1 MIDWII
7 THFNELCI
15 GKRIMKNTQQ
25 DRFEKKLIRF
35 INDIDKG
42 WKRDKATDANF
53 TDYFNYRDE
62 KMKEYGFTEEEWE
75 KACRLIRSWTSE
87 ETGSKKTKRYDRKKM
102 QRDRI
107 KDITK
112 SENED
117 SPTGEEEIELEDRWI
132 RDVYE

>member
-1 MIDWII
+1 
-7 THFNELCI
+7 
-15 GKRIMKNTQQ
+15 MKNTPQ

-35 INDIDKG
+35 INDVDKG
-42 WKRDKATDANF
+42 WKMNRAPDANF
-53 TDYFNYRDE
+53 TDYLNYRDE
-62 KMKEYGFTEEEWE
+62 KMKEYGFTQEEWE

-107 KDITK
+107 KDLTI

-117 SPTGEEEIELEDRWI
+117 NSSGEKEIELEDRWI
-132 RDVYE
+132 GDVYD